1 MLYHLISRSEFEGHP
16 SDEPYIPASLAHE
29 GFIHLS
35 ATAEQVTWVA
45 NAFYRA
51 TPDLV
56 ALVLD
61 ETLLD
66 APVQWDATP
75 DGRFPHLYGPLER
88 AAIVDIVPL
97 QRLADG
103 NYRFIAP

>member
-1 MLYHLISRSEFEGHP
+1 MLYHLISRSEFAAHP
-16 SDEPYIPASLAHE
+16 NDEPYTPASLAHE

-35 ATAEQVTWVA
+35 ATSEQVTWVA

-51 TPDLV
+51 IPDLV

-61 ETLLD
+61 EALLD

-75 DGRFPHLYGPLER
+75 DGRFPHLYGPLTR
-88 AAIVDIVPL
+88 AAIVDRVPL
-97 QRLADG
+97 QRLPNGD
-103 NYRFIAP
+103 YRFVAP